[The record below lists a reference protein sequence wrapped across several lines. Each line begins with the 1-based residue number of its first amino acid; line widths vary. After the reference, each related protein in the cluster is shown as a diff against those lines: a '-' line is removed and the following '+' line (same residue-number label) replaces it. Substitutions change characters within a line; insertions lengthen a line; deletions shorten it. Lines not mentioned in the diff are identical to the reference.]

1 MKYRKWMKQVLH
13 MAFLFTAQPVY
24 AAPVIVAGAGAPG
37 TEGTQTAGEQ
47 QAQETV
53 TQAPDRQQKVV

>member
-1 MKYRKWMKQVLH
+1 MKYRKWMTVGAAL
-13 MAFLFTAQPVY
+13 AFLFTAQPVY

-53 TQAPDRQQKVV
+53 TQAP